1 MISRALPAP
10 VKAAPKDNLGCVA
23 SKLRIDVHVDNGDI
37 AFYRKCMAEPELERI
52 AMPASERGFLT
63 GISLGNAHRRKIFRG
78 ARALDRHFD
87 TDSIYIRDFSE
98 DYQADMYG
106 NFDFV
111 LVELSR
117 PFLDRLADEQDLP
130 AISGLTCDP
139 RQKDPVLGHLARA
152 LAANLDLAGDINT
165 VFIEQVGL
173 AIGSHVARQYGG
185 FNATNERAKG
195 ALSALNEARA
205 KELLLE
211 RTRDGVSIAD
221 IARECNLSR
230 GYFIRAF
237 SKSTGRTPHQWLLEQ
252 RTEQARQLVE
262 RTAMTL
268 SEIAAQCGFADQ
280 SHLSRVFL
288 KLVGVSPGAWRRH
301 ALRAPDASEG

>member
-1 MISRALPAP
+1 MISRVISAP
-10 VKAAPKDNLGCVA
+10 VAATPKDNLGCVS
-23 SKLRIDVHVDNGDI
+23 SKLRKDIHVDSGDI
-37 AFYRKCMAEPELERI
+37 TFYRKCMEEADLSRVT
-52 AMPASERGFLT
+52 MPACERGFLT
-63 GISLGNAHRRKIFRG
+63 GISLGHAHRRKIFTG
-78 ARALDRHFD
+78 ARTLDRHFD

-111 LVELSR
+111 LIELSR

-130 AISGLTCDP
+130 AISGLTCDVQ
-139 RQKDPVLGHLARA
+139 QKDAVLGHLARA
-152 LAANLDLAGDINT
+152 LAANLELAGSINT
-165 VFIEQVGL
+165 LFVEQIGL
-173 AIGSHVARQYGG
+173 AIGSHVARQYGS
-185 FNATNERAKG
+185 FNAANERAKG
-195 ALSALNEARA
+195 ALSAANEARA

-211 RTRDGVSIAD
+211 RSRDGVSIAD

-252 RTEQARQLVE
+252 RTDEARQLVE
-262 RTAMTL
+262 RTDMTL

-301 ALRAPDASEG
+301 ALRAALSRQD

>member
-173 AIGSHVARQYGG
+173 AIGSHVARQYGS

-301 ALRAPDASEG
+301 ALRAPDASED

>member
-1 MISRALPAP
+1 MISRASIPPLP
-10 VKAAPKDNLGCVA
+10 AAPKDNLGCVA
-23 SKLRIDVHVDNGDI
+23 SKLQKDVHVDSGDI
-37 AFYRKCMAEPELERI
+37 AFYRKCMAEPDLERV
-52 AMPASERGFLT
+52 AMPACERGFLA

-78 ARALDRHFD
+78 ARPFDRRFE
-87 TDSIYIRDFSE
+87 TDSIYLRDFSE

-117 PFLDRLADEQDLP
+117 PFLDRLAHEHDMP
-130 AISGLTCDP
+130 AISGLTCTP
-139 RQKDPVLGHLARA
+139 EQKDAVLGHLARA
-152 LAANLDLAGDINT
+152 LAANLEIAGPLNT
-165 VFIEQVGL
+165 LFIEQIGL
-173 AIGSHVARQYGG
+173 AIGSHVARQYGS
-185 FNATNERAKG
+185 ASIASERTKG
-195 ALSALNEARA
+195 VLSASHEARA

-211 RTRDGVSIAD
+211 RTRNGASIAD
-221 IARECNLSR
+221 IARECDLSR

-262 RTAMTL
+262 RTDMTL

-301 ALRAPDASEG
+301 GRHGTG